1 MGNTKYISN
10 GILVFVFM
18 ALIIRL
24 WDYGCNEIIFDG
36 ARCFFIENRWNDIKM
51 VTLNVPKEELD
62 WRFVPIFVS
71 SLIVVMIKKRWLK
84 EIFAIISVIIII
96 GAQIRFGMLHWNPIL
111 ESSCFNSIIIHGG
124 AGMIFA
130 TTYII
135 ILTCAFNGLYE
146 KKKMIKLVKANIIAY
161 CASVMMH
168 MLSNVSIVL
177 TQSF

>member
-1 MGNTKYISN
+1 MGNVKYISN
-10 GILVFVFM
+10 GILLFIFM

-24 WDYGCNEIIFDG
+24 WDYGCNKIIYDG
-36 ARCFFIENRWNDIKM
+36 ARCFFIENRWYDIKM

-62 WRFVPIFVS
+62 WRFIPIFIS
-71 SLIVVMIKKRWLK
+71 SLIVVMVKKRWLK
-84 EIFAIISVIIII
+84 GISAIISVIIII
-96 GAQIRFGMLHWNPIL
+96 GVQIRFGILHWNPIL
-111 ESSCFNSIIIHGG
+111 ESSCLNSIIIHGG

-135 ILTCAFNGLYE
+135 ILTCAFKGLRE
-146 KKKMIKLVKANIIAY
+146 KKKMKKLVKANMIAY